1 MVDACKLEPTGD
13 TELPAVN
20 VRESEAAR
28 ARSLDGALTFDS
40 CPPDANELAEALAVF
55 GITSQD
61 ACFVLEG
68 AVVGSVCLFGST
80 SDGDLELVP
89 WIGGLARFIDDD

>member
-1 MVDACKLEPTGD
+1 MVDACKLEP
-13 TELPAVN
+13 ELAAVN

-28 ARSLDGALTFDS
+28 ARSLDGTLTFDS
-40 CPPDANELAEALAVF
+40 CPPDADELPEVCAAF

-68 AVVGSVCLFGST
+68 AVVGSVCLLGST
-80 SDGDLELVP
+80 SDGGLEDVP
-89 WIGGLARFIDDD
+89 WIGGLARFTDDD